1 MSSGSVLVT
10 GSSGTVGTELVE
22 RLLDRGVD
30 VVGADAVP
38 NRWSERV
45 DERTRTLDLCDP
57 AAVSD
62 LPTDVDMVVHFAANA
77 RVHRLV
83 KDPSGAKENI
93 DMTYNLLEHARRSD
107 IPKFIFSSSREVYG
121 NADKTI
127 YREEDTFADS
137 CESPYTASKVAGE
150 AMLDAYEQCYG
161 IESCTLRFS
170 NVYGKYDASNRVVP
184 LFIAQAHRD
193 QDLTVYGADKVLDFT
208 HVEDCVN
215 GVDLAVEDFHKVSG
229 MTLNVASGT
238 GTSLIELAEAVIDRV
253 PTESDL
259 HVERNRTGEVSRFV
273 SDISRAR
280 KILGYE
286 PEYTFETGLERA
298 IDWYEDH
305 DRLFDDIL
313 AQN

>member
-1 MSSGSVLVT
+1 MSPRSVLVT

-30 VVGADAVP
+30 VVGVDAVS

-57 AAVSD
+57 AAVDD
-62 LPTDVDMVVHFAANA
+62 LPTDVDMVIHFAANA

-93 DMTYNLLEHARRSD
+93 DMTYNLLEHVRQSD
-107 IPKFIFSSSREVYG
+107 IPEFVFSSSREVYG

-137 CESPYTASKVAGE
+137 CESPYTASKVGGE
-150 AMLDAYEQCYG
+150 AMVDAYEQCYG
-161 IESCTLRFS
+161 IDSCTLRFS

-208 HVEDCVN
+208 HVEDCVS
-215 GVDLAVEDFHKVSG
+215 GVDLAVENFHKVSG
-229 MTLNVASGT
+229 MTLNMASGT
-238 GTSLIELAEAVIDRV
+238 GTSLIELAEMIIDRV
-253 PTESDL
+253 STESEL

-273 SDISRAR
+273 SDISKAQ

-286 PEYTFETGLERA
+286 PEYNFEQGLERA
-298 IDWYEDH
+298 IEWYEDH
-305 DRLFDDIL
+305 DELFEDIL
-313 AQN
+313 DEN